1 MEEPKQTMKTILRD
15 RTYRTLL
22 LATLL
27 IVVMGLL
34 RPTKVPGLYPKQYWA
49 LKTRWYHCADM
60 VLLGDS
66 RAFMGLSPAE
76 MQKTLTNRR
85 IYNYGFAGNAY
96 SKQYLQAAYA
106 ILDPESKNPT
116 VIMGVTPHSLT
127 LNALKKNSFNQQT
140 ALPER
145 ELSLNIHLAGWI
157 NFFEPM
163 SFRDALHGL
172 FPSLKPT
179 HNYMNYHL
187 DGWVAGSCEP
197 ERIKDEL
204 RRLRRE
210 FTQSQVEPELVD
222 KLLNTVR
229 FWTAKGV
236 VVYGFR
242 PPTCVKMVELE
253 NELSGF
259 DQPAFVAAFQD
270 AGGTWIDTDQTA
282 YHTHDGSHLHFE
294 AALELSRFLAQAI
307 QKHEQ

>member
-1 MEEPKQTMKTILRD
+1 MKTILRD

-22 LATLL
+22 LAALL

-34 RPTKVPGLYPKQYWA
+34 RPNKVPGLYPKQYWA
-49 LKTRWYHCADM
+49 LKTRWHHCADM

-66 RAFMGLSPAE
+66 RTFMGLSPAE
-76 MQKTLTNRR
+76 MEKILTNRR

-96 SKQYLQAAYA
+96 SQQYQQAAFN
-106 ILDPESKNPT
+106 ILDPESKNPA

-140 ALPER
+140 ALPDR

-157 NFFEPM
+157 YFFEPM
-163 SFRDALHGL
+163 SFRDAFHGL
-172 FPSLKPT
+172 FPSLKPS
-179 HNYMNYHL
+179 HNYMNYHH
-187 DGWVAGSCEP
+187 DGWVAGSREP

-210 FTQSQVEPELVD
+210 FTQSQVEPELID
-222 KLLNTVR
+222 NLINIVR
-229 FWTAKGV
+229 SWIARGV
-236 VVYGFR
+236 AVYGFR

-259 DQPAFVAAFQD
+259 DQASFVAAFQD
-270 AGGTWIDTDQTA
+270 AGGIWIDTDQTA

-294 AALELSRFLAQAI
+294 AALELSNYLAQAI